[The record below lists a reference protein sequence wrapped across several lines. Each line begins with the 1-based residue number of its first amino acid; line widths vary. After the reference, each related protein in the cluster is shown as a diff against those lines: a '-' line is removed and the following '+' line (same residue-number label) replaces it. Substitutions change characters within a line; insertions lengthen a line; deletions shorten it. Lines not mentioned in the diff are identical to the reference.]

1 MDAVEANIPA
11 TASISDAGS
20 VTLAQVFSDL
30 VRCETRLYN
39 ALNETLRRKHGI
51 VASQFEFLRYL
62 RDHPG
67 ARVADLAEFFAIGVG
82 ATSKGV
88 GRLEARA
95 WVRRVPNPADGRS
108 LLLELTPQGAELV
121 GDAEGTFQEHLAT
134 HIGRSIA
141 PARIAELG
149 QTLARLRF
157 TLEQGGIGTPVG

>member
-1 MDAVEANIPA
+1 MEANIPA
-11 TASISDAGS
+11 TASFSGAGS

-39 ALNETLRRKHGI
+39 TVNETLRRKHGI
-51 VASQFEFLRYL
+51 VASQFEFLIYL

-67 ARVADLAEFFAIGVG
+67 SRVADLAEFFAIGVG

-121 GDAEGTFQEHLAT
+121 SAAEGTFQEHLAT

-141 PARIAELG
+141 PAQVVELG
-149 QTLARLRF
+149 QTLALLRA
-157 TLEQGGIGTPVG
+157 TLEHGAVGTPVG

>member
-1 MDAVEANIPA
+1 MEANISA
-11 TASISDAGS
+11 TASFSGVGPA
-20 VTLAQVFSDL
+20 TLAQVFSDL

-39 ALNETLRRKHGI
+39 ALNDTLRREHGI
-51 VASQFEFLRYL
+51 VASQFEFLIYL

-67 ARVADLAEFFAIGVG
+67 SRVADLAEFFAIGVG

-88 GRLEARA
+88 GRLEARG

-108 LLLELTPQGAELV
+108 LLLELTPQGTQLV

-141 PARIAELG
+141 PAQVTELG
-149 QTLARLRF
+149 STLARLRA
-157 TLEQGGIGTPVG
+157 TLEHGGVGTPVG